1 MTDHGTQGPEPGE
14 IGRLAFRPRPSR
26 GAPGGREVPVGI
38 GAGRDG
44 ILYVPDTADRGA
56 PVILFLHGAG
66 GNGQRVLR
74 PIVSA
79 ADRYG
84 AVVVAPD
91 SRHETW
97 DIIAVQGFG
106 PDVHFIEMVLN
117 VVADECDVDFSRLA
131 IGGISD
137 GASYALSL
145 GLINGDVFP
154 TIVAFSPGFAVAAG
168 VHGRPRV
175 FISHGTHD
183 GVLPIDSCGRRLA
196 AHLGMDGYEVMFH
209 EFDGGHT
216 VPPEV
221 ADLGFRW
228 WVTG

>member
-1 MTDHGTQGPEPGE
+1 MTDADQ

-26 GAPGGREVPVGI
+26 GSPGGRDVPLGI
-38 GAGRDG
+38 GAGGRDG
-44 ILYVPDTADRGA
+44 ILYVPDTAERNA
-56 PVILFLHGAG
+56 PVILFLHGAS

-91 SRHETW
+91 SRYGTW

-106 PDVHFIEMVLN
+106 PDVDFIDLVLN
-117 VVADECDVDFSRLA
+117 AVADECDVDFSRLA

-183 GVLPIDSCGRRLA
+183 QVLPIDACGRRLA
-196 AHLGMDGYEVMFH
+196 THLGVEGYAVTFH

-228 WVTG
+228 WVEG